1 MATAKVKNIIDP
13 EAQGGMGKNGK
24 PWSMAQVE
32 LDNGKSIKIF
42 NPIEVGD
49 LVESYKN
56 GEYWNWRK
64 VKEQAANNAPANND
78 AMRELYKLNLAI
90 YEAITGNKYTGV
102 QQGTTSTEKAITEP
116 TKQPESNDLP
126 PIDAYTEITDEELS
140 QIPF

>member
-1 MATAKVKNIIDP
+1 MATAKVKNILDP
-13 EAQGGMGKNGK
+13 EAQSGMGKNGK

-64 VKEQAANNAPANND
+64 VKGGQTETPAPANTD
-78 AMRELYKLNLAI
+78 ALRELYKLNLAI
-90 YEAITGNKYTGV
+90 YKAITGEDYTGV
-102 QQGTTSTEKAITEP
+102 QKETTSAPKPVTEP
-116 TKQPESNDLP
+116 VQTSEVPVE
-126 PIDAYTEITDEELS
+126 AYADISDEELNS
-140 QIPF
+140 VIPF

>member
-1 MATAKVKNIIDP
+1 MAQAKVKNILDP
-13 EAQGGMGKNGK
+13 EAQSGMGKNGK

-64 VKEQAANNAPANND
+64 VKPGQGEAQPAPANTD
-78 AMRELYKLNLAI
+78 ALRELYKLNLAI
-90 YEAITGNKYTGV
+90 YKAITGEDYVVV
-102 QQGTTSTEKAITEP
+102 QKETTSTQKPVTEP
-116 TKQPESNDLP
+116 VQTSETP
-126 PIDAYTEITDEELS
+126 PVEAYTDIDEVDLS
-140 QIPF
+140 NIPF